1 MPRFRRMRSRRAR
14 LHTSLVRFL
23 AVCAAA
29 AVLAVGVQLTA
40 VLRDEA
46 SASAAKRQAAG
57 QSSDGASAGGKS
69 GTAAS
74 AKAGGQATGAV
85 TPTAGTGAASPSNAS
100 QANSGT
106 STLQPVPLA
115 PWQDMPEDL
124 QGTIGS
130 FLSQQGAA
138 GIAVGISTAQGR
150 FLSLNGYSDLGAGTP
165 LQATD
170 RSAFRSI
177 TKSFVGTVILQL
189 VAEGKLGLDDPV
201 SRYVPA
207 APDDNAITVRLA
219 LEMRTGLVEYSDTQE
234 FSDQMNS
241 PGGYTWTDDQ
251 LLQDAFDQPLE
262 FDPGTDFGYSNTNTV
277 LLGQVIQAVT
287 GQSWIQQVSS
297 RLLAPL
303 RLTSVVYPPDE
314 PLGLALAGAYES
326 TDAGAEAIG
335 TASDTLYSAAG
346 GLFGDIGDLLTWGKA
361 LGSGMLLPADLQAA
375 RLSPVSTTQNSDFT
389 PAYDAY
395 GLAMGE
401 LDGWWGHTGVGSGY
415 ESLVMYDP
423 TSKTTIAILINTALA
438 DPNAAA
444 ELFRQL
450 LPQLGSL

>member
-1 MPRFRRMRSRRAR
+1 MPRFRNARSRRAR
-14 LHTSLVRFL
+14 LRRSVARFV

-46 SASAAKRQAAG
+46 SASAAKRPAVGMSAGEKTAGASISGSATAA
-57 QSSDGASAGGKS
+57 ASAG
-69 GTAAS
+69 AA
-74 AKAGGQATGAV
+74 AGAAAGPATVKPSNAGQANTGTGAV
-85 TPTAGTGAASPSNAS
+85 
-100 QANSGT
+100 
-106 STLQPVPLA
+106 QPVPVS
-115 PWQDMPEDL
+115 PWQGMPADP
-124 QGTIGS
+124 QSTIS
-130 FLSQQGAA
+130 NFLEQQGAA
-138 GIAVGISTAQGR
+138 GIAVGIATANGR
-150 FLSLNGYSDLGAGTP
+150 YLSLNGYSDISAGTP

-177 TKSFVGTVILQL
+177 TKSFVGTVVLQL

-201 SRYVPA
+201 SRYLPD
-207 APDDNAITVRLA
+207 APDGDAITVRLA
-219 LEMRTGLVEYSDTQE
+219 LEMRTGLAEYSDTQE

-241 PGGYTWTDDQ
+241 AGGYTWTDEQ

-262 FDPGTDFGYSNTNTV
+262 FDPGSDFGYSNTNTV
-277 LLGQVIQAVT
+277 LLGAVIQAVT
-287 GQSWIQQVSS
+287 GQSWIQQVTS

-326 TDAGAEAIG
+326 TDSGAAAIG
-335 TASDTLYSAAG
+335 TGSDTLYSAAG
-346 GLFGDIGDLLTWGKA
+346 GLFGDIGDLLTWGTA
-361 LGSGMLLPADLQAA
+361 LGSGVLLPADLQAA
-375 RLSPVSTTQNSDFT
+375 RLTPVSTTENSDFT

-395 GLAMGE
+395 GMAMGE
-401 LDGWWGHTGVGSGY
+401 LEGWWGHTGVGSGY

-423 TSKTTIAILINTALA
+423 SSKATVAILINTALA